1 MTAECTWVNNKRQ
14 AKRETTASAS
24 HVVAATACRRYH
36 TVMHPLQLLLLLLL
50 LLRGIQCCYRC
61 NCIATAAATASAVAF
76 STGGCVQSSP
86 IARVHI
92 TLRFRS
98 HASQVVIYFCIQ
110 QLCQSEYKHHAV
122 GESDVSSLY
131 CTSTDCILKLFHNH
145 RSLPVPICGYHIQ
158 TLLTFSLASLHYLSP
173 PFLLPSLFPPSAL
186 LTFLPSLS
194 TLLLYMPTI
203 FPYSCCIGL
212 YCTISSCTGFAT
224 RDDAY
229 DAGLMLDLH
238 HNAEL

>member
-14 AKRETTASAS
+14 PKRETTASAS
-24 HVVAATACRRYH
+24 HVVAATACRRCH
-36 TVMHPLQLLLLLLL
+36 TVMHPLQLLLLL

-131 CTSTDCILKLFHNH
+131 CASTDCILKLFRNH

-158 TLLTFSLASLHYLSP
+158 TLLTFSWLPYTTFLPLFYSP
-173 PFLLPSLFPPSAL
+173 PYFLLPRP
-186 LTFLPSLS
+186 
-194 TLLLYMPTI
+194 
-203 FPYSCCIGL
+203 
-212 YCTISSCTGFAT
+212 
-224 RDDAY
+224 
-229 DAGLMLDLH
+229 
-238 HNAEL
+238 